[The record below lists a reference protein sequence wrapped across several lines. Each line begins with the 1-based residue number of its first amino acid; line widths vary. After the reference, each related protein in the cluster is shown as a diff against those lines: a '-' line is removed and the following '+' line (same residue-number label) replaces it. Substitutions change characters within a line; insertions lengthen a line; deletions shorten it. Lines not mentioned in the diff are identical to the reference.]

1 LKCLIRIGRQAKT
14 LRLFRTK
21 MTRTRIKK
29 EIVEVVLQRANG
41 YCEVCGKVLNDYALH
56 HRKLKS
62 RGGKDS
68 VVNLMVLHH
77 ECHNMG
83 TYSVHMTPGES
94 TKAGYMVSSWA
105 EPEDVAVLQPDGSKV
120 FYKENG
126 DKEKA

>member
-1 LKCLIRIGRQAKT
+1 M
-14 LRLFRTK
+14 

-29 EIVEVVLQRANG
+29 DIVELVLQRANG
-41 YCEVCGKVLNDYALH
+41 YCEMCGKVLNDYALH

-68 VVNLMVLHH
+68 VSNLMVLHH

-83 TYSVHMTPGES
+83 TYSVHMTPGAS
-94 TKAGYMVSSWA
+94 TKAGYMVRSCA
-105 EPEDVAVLQPDGSKV
+105 EPEDVPVMQPDGTFV
-120 FYKENG
+120 IFKENG

>member
-1 LKCLIRIGRQAKT
+1 MTMTKT
-14 LRLFRTK
+14 K
-21 MTRTRIKK
+21 IKK
-29 EIVEVVLQRANG
+29 EIVEVVLQRAGG
-41 YCEVCGKVLNDYALH
+41 YCEMCGKVLNDYALH

-68 VVNLMVLHH
+68 VSNLMVLHH

-83 TYSVHMTPGES
+83 TYSVHMTPGSS

-105 EPEDVAVLQPDGSKV
+105 EPEDVAVLQPDGTRV
-120 FYKENG
+120 FFKENG